1 MDLFSSK
8 SPLIELD
15 PPENLKFVID
25 KSKTHSETFLT
36 IKNNANISTAYKIKT
51 SSPEFFEIDPSCE
64 IISAKQKIR
73 VKIRF
78 RISIVS
84 LEKFHKFLLQA
95 VIVENIDDI
104 DWKSSGVHEY
114 KLFAKFTDI
123 QDVVNEKKPE
133 MEEEKK
139 EEIIQ
144 EMILEVPRVEKK
156 QRGPSFI
163 AVFCCGLT
171 KSRFNYAHLL
181 GSFICGSIASYYL
194 CSS

>member
-25 KSKTHSETFLT
+25 KSKTHSEIFLT
-36 IKNNANISTAYKIKT
+36 IKNNASVSTAYKIKT
-51 SSPEFFEIDPSCE
+51 SSPEFFEINPSSQ
-64 IISAKQKIR
+64 IISGEQEIQ

-95 VIVENIDDI
+95 VIVDDVNNI
-104 DWKSSGVHEY
+104 DWKSNGVHEY
-114 KLFAKFTDI
+114 KLFAKFIDI
-123 QDVVNEKKPE
+123 QDVIKEKVPVI
-133 MEEEKK
+133 EEEKK
-139 EEIIQ
+139 EENIQ
-144 EMILEVPRVEKK
+144 ERILEAPRVERKK
-156 QRGPSFI
+156 KGPSFI
-163 AVFCCGLT
+163 SGFCSGLN
-171 KSRFNYAHLL
+171 KSRFSYVHLL
-181 GSFICGSIASYYL
+181 GSFICGSVASYYL